1 MTSEI
6 WFAYLATL
14 LIFMV
19 TPGPSHLLMLS
30 NSMTH
35 GFRPSLATAVGDL
48 SANSLQILAAGLG
61 LASLV
66 LASQEA
72 FTVVKWAGVAYLV
85 YLGIQKIRTAGR
97 MAPAGAAGPGRRSLF
112 LQGFLTS
119 AVNPKAVVFFAGLF
133 PLFLDPSAPL
143 APQIFILGVTY
154 IVVDGSFLCFY
165 GATASWL
172 SKRLQARAKAWLDR
186 ASGGFLIA
194 AAILLSLKQATT
206 R

>member
-1 MTSEI
+1 MSFDVWVT
-6 WFAYLATL
+6 YTLTL
-14 LIFMV
+14 LVFMV

-30 NSMTH
+30 NSMAH
-35 GFRPSLATAVGDL
+35 GFRPSLATAAGDL
-48 SANSLQILAAGLG
+48 SANALQITAAGLG

-72 FTVVKWAGVAYLV
+72 FFVVKWAGVAYLV
-85 YLGIQKIRTAGR
+85 YLGIQKIRRAGR
-97 MAPAGAAGPGRRSLF
+97 GDRSAPSAVRHGNLF

-133 PLFLDPSAPL
+133 PLFLDPAEPL
-143 APQIFILGVTY
+143 ALQIFVLGATY
-154 IVVDGSFLCFY
+154 ILADGLFLCFY
-165 GATASWL
+165 GASAAWL
-172 SKRLQARAKAWLDR
+172 AQRLRERARAWLDR

-194 AAILLSLKQATT
+194 AALLLSLKQAAT

>member
-1 MTSEI
+1 MTFEI
-6 WFAYLATL
+6 WFAYLITVL
-14 LIFMV
+14 FFMV

-30 NSMTH
+30 NSMAH
-35 GFRPSLATAVGDL
+35 GFRPSLATALGDL

-66 LASQEA
+66 LASQDF

-97 MAPAGAAGPGRRSLF
+97 MPSGASGGPGRRSLF

-133 PLFLDPSAPL
+133 PLFLDPGAPPWHRRSSSSVSPISSL
-143 APQIFILGVTY
+143 MAAFCVSTGPPP
-154 IVVDGSFLCFY
+154 
-165 GATASWL
+165 
-172 SKRLQARAKAWLDR
+172 
-186 ASGGFLIA
+186 GGFPNVCRPVRKPGWTGRRA
-194 AAILLSLKQATT
+194 AS
-206 R
+206 

>member
-1 MTSEI
+1 VTFEI
-6 WFAYLATL
+6 WFAYLITVL
-14 LIFMV
+14 FFMV

-30 NSMTH
+30 NSMAH
-35 GFRPSLATAVGDL
+35 GFRPSLATALGDL

-66 LASQEA
+66 LASQDF

-97 MAPAGAAGPGRRSLF
+97 MPSAASGGPGRRSLF

-119 AVNPKAVVFFAGLF
+119 AGNPKAVVFFAGLF
-133 PLFLDPSAPL
+133 PLFLDPGAPL
-143 APQIFILGVTY
+143 ASQIFILGVTY

-165 GATASWL
+165 GAAAGWL

-194 AAILLSLKQATT
+194 AAVLLSLRQAGT

>member
-1 MTSEI
+1 MTFEI
-6 WFAYLATL
+6 WFAYSATL
-14 LIFMV
+14 LIYMV

-30 NSMTH
+30 NSMAH
-35 GFRPSLATAVGDL
+35 GFRPSLATALGDL

-85 YLGIQKIRTAGR
+85 YLGVQKIRTAGR
-97 MAPAGAAGPGRRSLF
+97 IPSDLSGGPGRRSLF

-133 PLFLDPSAPL
+133 PLFLDPTAAL
-143 APQIFILGVTY
+143 APQILILGATY
-154 IVVDGSFLCFY
+154 IAIDGAFLCFY
-165 GATASWL
+165 GASAGWL
-172 SKRLQARAKAWLDR
+172 AKRLQARAKAWLDR
-186 ASGGFLIA
+186 ASGGFLIVA
-194 AAILLSLKQATT
+194 ALLLSLRQATT
-206 R
+206 

>member
-1 MTSEI
+1 MSFEA
-6 WFAYLATL
+6 WAAYAVFVFL
-14 LIFMV
+14 FMV

-30 NSMTH
+30 NSMAH
-35 GFRPSLATAVGDL
+35 GFRPALGTAIGDL
-48 SANSLQILAAGLG
+48 TANTLQIIAAGLG

-85 YLGIQKIRTAGR
+85 YLGVQKIRKAGV
-97 MAPAGAAGPGRRSLF
+97 MPAAQDGAPGQRSLF

-133 PLFLDPSAPL
+133 PLFLDPMQPL
-143 APQIFILGVTY
+143 SQQICILGATY
-154 IVVDGSFLCFY
+154 IVIDGTFLCLY
-165 GATASWL
+165 GAGAAWL
-172 SKRLQARAKAWLDR
+172 ATRLRARAKAWLDR
-186 ASGGFLIA
+186 ASGGFMIVA
-194 AAILLSLKQATT
+194 ALLLSLKQVTA